1 MMLAGPTS
9 GAAALSV
16 LDDADGFDGDDDDE
30 EEDGADDDDDENGC
44 CRSGPTG
51 HPLL

>member
-1 MMLAGPTS
+1 MLAGPTS

-16 LDDADGFDGDDDDE
+16 LDDADGFDGDDDDD